1 MFSTDDFR
9 LYRGSTPPEN
19 RQPNRSFTGFPDS
32 ACNLG
37 SAQWS
42 GPTYF
47 FIPTPWCIRFR
58 HSRKAAIMPSR
69 NPLHARDHM
78 ETVRTR
84 RTAQGD
90 TQRMQSQPR
99 GPTRPLGYHP
109 IPIWNSLLDSHRTV
123 EVQIRL
129 GINPPIVEAT
139 FDNDD
144 LNQPSICLAERGRWM
159 ITDRPRDIHPVCENP
174 AREQ

>member
-42 GPTYF
+42 GPTHF
-47 FIPTPWCIRFR
+47 FIPTPWFIRFC

-69 NPLHARDHM
+69 NPLHARDHT

-84 RTAQGD
+84 RTAQED
-90 TQRMQSQPR
+90 TGGCNPNLADPPGLWVIIRFRFETPYWTAIGQSKFR
-99 GPTRPLGYHP
+99 SG
-109 IPIWNSLLDSHRTV
+109 
-123 EVQIRL
+123 L
-129 GINPPIVEAT
+129 GINPPIVVAT

-144 LNQPSICLAERGRWM
+144 LNQPSICLAERGRCM
-159 ITDRPRDIHPVCENP
+159 ITDP
-174 AREQ
+174 ARYIPCLRKSC